1 MKKVQL
7 ERILQSL
14 APVPQPKPEREAY
27 ATPAT
32 IVAEVVYGAYGRGD
46 IETSA
51 VLDLGCG
58 NGGLGIGAK
67 LLGAARVVGVDSDP
81 AAIRV
86 AQQNA
91 ATVRVEAEW
100 RLDDVADVR
109 EAFNTVL
116 MNPPFG
122 AQTRHADRPFL
133 DAALRCGRVV
143 YTFLNGAAEA
153 FVRRYFETAGAT
165 ITDRFPYSFP
175 IPHTFDFHR
184 DEERR
189 IDVVLFRVEVAKG

>member
-14 APVPQPKPEREAY
+14 APVPQPKVEREQY
-27 ATPAT
+27 VTPAP
-32 IVAEVVYGAYGRGD
+32 IAAEVVYGAYGRGD
-46 IETSA
+46 IERCT

-58 NGGLGIGAK
+58 NGTLGIGAK

-81 AAIRV
+81 AVIRV
-86 AQQNA
+86 AEQNA

-100 RLDDVADVR
+100 RLDDVARVR
-109 EAFNTVL
+109 ENVDTVL

-143 YTFLNGAAEA
+143 YTFLNAAAEA

-165 ITDRFPYSFP
+165 VTDRFPYAFP
-175 IPHTFDFHR
+175 IPRTFEFHR
-184 DEERR
+184 DEARR
-189 IDVVLFRVEVAKG
+189 IDVVLFRVAVAKG

>member
-14 APVPQPKPEREAY
+14 APVPQPKPEREPY

-32 IVAEVVYGAYGRGD
+32 IAAEVVYGAYGRGD
-46 IETSA
+46 IEGCA

-86 AQQNA
+86 AEQNA

-109 EAFNTVL
+109 EAFDTVL

-122 AQTRHADRPFL
+122 AQIRHGP
-133 DAALRCGRVV
+133 
-143 YTFLNGAAEA
+143 AEA
-153 FVRRYFETAGAT
+153 FVRQYLETAGAT

-175 IPHTFDFHR
+175 IPHTFEFHR
-184 DEERR
+184 DEARR

>member
-1 MKKVQL
+1 MKKVRL

-14 APVPQPKPEREAY
+14 APVPQPKPEREPY

-32 IVAEVVYGAYGRGD
+32 IAAEVVYGAYGRGD
-46 IETSA
+46 IEGCT

-86 AQQNA
+86 AEQNA

-109 EAFNTVL
+109 EAFDTVL

-122 AQTRHADRPFL
+122 AQIRHADRPFL
-133 DAALRCGRVV
+133 DAALWCGRVV
-143 YTFLNGAAEA
+143 YTFLNGPAEA
-153 FVRRYFETAGAT
+153 FVRQYLETAGAT

-175 IPHTFDFHR
+175 IPHTFEFHR
-184 DEERR
+184 DEARR